1 MLKSN
6 DIRRPGQRGTDAN
19 IAGMRTS
26 GVVPLTLLLLWPL
39 AAQADEVDIPEL
51 GIRLTAVPSAATKP
65 QVTEQPAGYG
75 AVMHLGAAE
84 LNIQREENPVA
95 AGSDVADPK
104 YRALL
109 DRRYHGSVESQT
121 LGAPTAVG
129 GHSAWT
135 VVDARSGSPDLTHY
149 TCLTYVI
156 VDQHLYRLAISA
168 DGSPARPPEFD
179 ALVKALSG
187 VSFELVQRPN
197 HG

>member
-1 MLKSN
+1 MPKS
-6 DIRRPGQRGTDAN
+6 AV
-19 IAGMRTS
+19 A
-26 GVVPLTLLLLWPL
+26 PLLVALLWPL
-39 AAQADEVDIPEL
+39 AAQANEVDIPEL

-95 AGSDVADPK
+95 VGSDVADLK

-109 DRRYHGSVESQT
+109 DRRYHGGVESKA
-121 LGAPTAVG
+121 LGAPTSLG

-135 VVDARSGSPDLTHY
+135 VVDARSESADLTHY

-156 VDQHLYRLAISA
+156 VDQHLYRLAITA

-179 ALVKALSG
+179 ELVKALSG

-197 HG
+197 RG